1 MVSTTENISQ
11 FYELCWFL
19 RRILESPPEERLPNE
34 DQWVGFDDSNNSLN
48 AESFIY
54 REIIPNLGS
63 QIEMEGK
70 VKNTWIQSITC
81 SQFSVDNFSNFKV
94 DKRSEVYNIYAFQS
108 TYLIVFIVNSYYD
121 RQRELQ

>member
-1 MVSTTENISQ
+1 MVSTPENISQ
-11 FYELCWFL
+11 FYEPCWFL

-54 REIIPNLGS
+54 REII
-63 QIEMEGK
+63 
-70 VKNTWIQSITC
+70 KNTWIQSITC

-94 DKRSEVYNIYAFQS
+94 DKRSEVYNIYAVQS

-121 RQRELQ
+121 R

>member
-54 REIIPNLGS
+54 RETIPNLGS

-70 VKNTWIQSITC
+70 VKNTWI
-81 SQFSVDNFSNFKV
+81 
-94 DKRSEVYNIYAFQS
+94 
-108 TYLIVFIVNSYYD
+108 
-121 RQRELQ
+121 

>member
-34 DQWVGFDDSNNSLN
+34 DQWVGFDDSKNSLN

-121 RQRELQ
+121 R